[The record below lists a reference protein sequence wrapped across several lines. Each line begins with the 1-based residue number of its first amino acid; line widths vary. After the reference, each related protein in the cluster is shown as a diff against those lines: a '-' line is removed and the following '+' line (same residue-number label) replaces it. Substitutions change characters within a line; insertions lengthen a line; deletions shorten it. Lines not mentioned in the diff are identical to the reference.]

1 MAVLNQAIIWIP
13 VYEFEIELKPALDLA
28 KYGAYGCLGLLVAA
42 HVTYFFSENFVFEK
56 TCRYVS
62 EMIYIISSFKYRYIQ
77 QYHIIYISDR
87 AGL

>member
-62 EMIYIISSFKYRYIQ
+62 EMIYIISSFYID
-77 QYHIIYISDR
+77 IYNKSHYIH
-87 AGL
+87 L